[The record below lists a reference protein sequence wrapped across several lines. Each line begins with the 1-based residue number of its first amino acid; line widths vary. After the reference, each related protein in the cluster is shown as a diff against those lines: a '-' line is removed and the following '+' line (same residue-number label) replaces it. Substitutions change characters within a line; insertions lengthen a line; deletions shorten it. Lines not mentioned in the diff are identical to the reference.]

1 MILAAI
7 IAICWR
13 GIDEFAI
20 FAPLTTGAIRYDIP
34 TRLAV
39 TATGHYPVVAA
50 SPWRVAGEIAIAI
63 PPHVRLVMV
72 ANDLP
77 ALTDPLVS
85 DVLRALTVSPDQV
98 LQLTPEK
105 SRCCRKA
112 VAATAGGWVL
122 TNRYHWK
129 ALRWHHRRSPNY
141 GQTQRHAPRYGNKFA
156 HMNTISSSKRLIY
169 QRLTT
174 LNNAPTPFRGV
185 KTFASNQGERYLNF
199 QLTQNGKMAA
209 FAITQVVL
217 DEATLFNIAVDPD
230 YQRQGLGRAL
240 LEHLIDEL
248 EKRGVATLWLEV
260 RASNAAA
267 IALYESL
274 GFNEATIR
282 RNYYPTTDGR
292 EDAIIMALPI
302 SM

>member
-1 MILAAI
+1 MTSRRDWQLQQL
-7 IAICWR
+7 
-13 GIDEFAI
+13 GITQWSLRR
-20 FAPLTTGAIRYDIP
+20 PGA
-34 TRLAV
+34 LQ
-39 TATGHYPVVAA
+39 
-50 SPWRVAGEIAIAI
+50 GEIAIAI
-63 PPHVRLVMV
+63 PAHVRLVMV

-105 SRCCRKA
+105 IAMLPQGSRCNS
-112 VAATAGGWVL
+112 W
-122 TNRYHWK
+122 
-129 ALRWHHRRSPNY
+129 
-141 GQTQRHAPRYGNKFA
+141 
-156 HMNTISSSKRLIY
+156 RLGTDEP
-169 QRLTT
+169 LS
-174 LNNAPTPFRGV
+174 LEGA
-185 KTFASNQGERYLNF
+185 